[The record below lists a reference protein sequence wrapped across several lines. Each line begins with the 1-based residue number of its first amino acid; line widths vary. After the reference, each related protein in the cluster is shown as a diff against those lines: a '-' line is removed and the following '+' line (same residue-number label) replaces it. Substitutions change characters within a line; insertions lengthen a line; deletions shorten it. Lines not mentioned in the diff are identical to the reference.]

1 MKVVVSS
8 TGTTLDSL
16 VDPRFGRC
24 PYFIVIDTENLNFE
38 SVPNQS
44 LTQAHGAGI
53 AAAQLVAKL
62 GAETV
67 LTGQVGPNAHMA
79 LSHTGIT
86 VVTGASGTVE
96 KTVESYLKGQ
106 LSQATSP
113 TVEGHFGQGGGR
125 GGGRGRNRV

>member
-106 LSQATSP
+106 LSQ
-113 TVEGHFGQGGGR
+113 GGGR